1 MLLDHYS
8 GRSNVAPGV
17 RICFQRRELKSQWLE
32 LIRKTGV
39 VAIMRAKSSDQLLAA
54 ADAVLAGG
62 VNAIEVTMTTPGA
75 FEVIEQATA
84 KYGADVIFGAGSVLD
99 PETARAVI
107 LAGAQFVVAPTLNLK
122 TIEVCKR
129 YSVPVIPGAYTPTEI
144 LTAWEAGADMVKVFP
159 ASAGGP
165 AYIKAVKAP
174 LPQIRLVPV
183 GGVNLNTTADFI
195 RAGADVVGVGGAL
208 ISQKLLDDGDFDAII
223 ERAARLREEVEKGR
237 TS

>member
-1 MLLDHYS
+1 MTKEDMLES
-8 GRSNVAPGV
+8 
-17 RICFQRRELKSQWLE
+17 
-32 LIRKTGV
+32 IRKTGV
-39 VAIMRAKSSDQLLAA
+39 VAIMRAKSSEQLLAA

-75 FEVIEQATA
+75 IGIVEQATA
-84 KYGADVIFGAGSVLD
+84 KYGAEVIFGAGSVLD

-122 TIEVCKR
+122 TVEICRR
-129 YSVPVIPGAYTPTEI
+129 YGVPVIPGAYTPTEI

-165 AYIKAVKAP
+165 AYLKAVKAP
-174 LPQIRLVPV
+174 LPQVRLVPV

-195 RAGADVVGVGGAL
+195 RAGAEVVGVGGSL
-208 ISQKLLDDGDFDAII
+208 INQKLLDAGDFDEIT
-223 ERAARLREEVEKGR
+223 ERAVRFREEVEKGR

>member
-1 MLLDHYS
+1 MTKADM
-8 GRSNVAPGV
+8 
-17 RICFQRRELKSQWLE
+17 LE

-75 FEVIEQATA
+75 IEVIEQATA

-107 LAGAQFVVAPTLNLK
+107 LAGARFVVAPTLNLK

-208 ISQKLLDDGDFDAII
+208 INQKLLDDGDFDAIT
-223 ERAARLREEVEKGR
+223 ERAARFREEVEKGR